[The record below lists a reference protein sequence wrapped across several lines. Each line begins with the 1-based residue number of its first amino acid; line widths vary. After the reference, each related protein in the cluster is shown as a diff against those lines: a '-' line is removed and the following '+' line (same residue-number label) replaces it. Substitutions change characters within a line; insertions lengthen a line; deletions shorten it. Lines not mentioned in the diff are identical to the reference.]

1 MDDQLVPT
9 PGATEPGEISVTYW
23 EAFRVWLE
31 VAALSFGGPTAQIA
45 VMHRILVDE
54 KRWISEQRFLHA
66 LNYCMLLPG
75 PEAQQLAVYIG
86 WLLHRVQGGLTAGIL
101 FVLPGFLSILGLSIL
116 YAVYQQTAILQ
127 AVFFGLKAAIIAI
140 VIEAVLRI
148 SKKALKNNVMV
159 LLAGLA
165 FLAMYFFKVPFPLV
179 IIAAGLIG
187 WIGGRFSEHYFF
199 VLKPQTKS
207 AVDTTIMPPADR
219 NVDDPYYRPSA
230 WRALR
235 IGLLCLG
242 LWFAPLVI
250 CWQVFGAD
258 SVYVTEG
265 LFFSKMATVTF
276 GGAYSVLAYVA
287 QQAVEVFGWLSATEM
302 LDGLGLAETTP
313 GPLIMVVQFVGFL
326 GAYRHPEPLSPI
338 WGGILASILTTWVTF
353 VPCFMYIFVGA
364 PYIESLRNN
373 KSLSTAL
380 SSITAAV
387 VGVVLNLAVWLA
399 LKTLFLEVHESS
411 WGPIH
416 LLIPNWRSLNIS
428 ALAITVAACVM
439 TFKLHWNLFKTLAVC
454 TAAGWVLSAARDSL

>member
-1 MDDQLVPT
+1 MDHSPELQTHPATVPPQT
-9 PGATEPGEISVTYW
+9 VTYA
-23 EAFRVWLE
+23 EACRVWLQI
-31 VAALSFGGPTAQIA
+31 AALSFGGPTAQIA

-86 WLLHRVQGGLTAGIL
+86 WLLHRVKGGLTAGIL
-101 FVLPGFLSILGLSIL
+101 FILPGCVSILGLSIV
-116 YAVYQQTAILQ
+116 YAVYQQTTTLQ
-127 AVFFGLKAAIIAI
+127 AVFFGLKSAIIAI

-148 SKKALKNNVMV
+148 SKKALQNNVMI

-165 FLAMYFFKVPFPLV
+165 FVAMFFFKIPFPLV

-187 WIGGRFSEHYFF
+187 WIGGRFSEQHFF
-199 VLKPQTKS
+199 VLKPQTKF
-207 AVDTTIMPPADR
+207 ATETTVIPPADR

-235 IGLLCLG
+235 VGVICLV
-242 LWFAPLVI
+242 LWFTPLLV
-250 CWQVFGAD
+250 CWQTFGAD
-258 SVYVTEG
+258 SVYVQEG
-265 LFFSKMATVTF
+265 VFFSKMAVVTF

-287 QQAVEVFGWLSATEM
+287 QQAVEVYGWVTPPEM

-326 GAYRHPEPLSPI
+326 GAYRHPAPLSPI
-338 WGGILASILTTWVTF
+338 WGGVVASLLTTWVTF
-353 VPCFMYIFVGA
+353 VPCFLYIFVGA

-387 VGVVLNLAVWLA
+387 VGVVLNLAVWLS
-399 LKTLFLEVHESS
+399 LKTLFREVHDIT
-411 WGPIH
+411 WGPLH
-416 LLIPNWRSLNIS
+416 VLAPTWSSLNVS
-428 ALAITVAACVM
+428 ALVITLAACVM
-439 TFKLHWNLFKTLAVC
+439 TFKFHWHLFRTLLVC
-454 TAAGWVLSAARDSL
+454 TIAGGVMYAL

>member
-1 MDDQLVPT
+1 MSNDTTIQSPSNEVP
-9 PGATEPGEISVTYW
+9 ISVTYW
-23 EAFRVWLE
+23 EAFKVWVE
-31 VAALSFGGPTAQIA
+31 IAAFSFGGPTAQIA

-86 WLLHRVQGGLTAGIL
+86 WLLHRVKGGLTAGIL
-101 FVLPGFLSILGLSIL
+101 FVLPGCLSILALSIV
-116 YAVYQQTAILQ
+116 YAVYQQTTTLQ

-148 SKKALKNNVMV
+148 SKKALQNRVMV
-159 LLAGLA
+159 
-165 FLAMYFFKVPFPLV
+165 FLAALSFISMFFFKVPFPLV

-187 WIGGRFSEHYFF
+187 WIGGRVSERHFF
-199 VLKPQTKS
+199 ILKPQTKS
-207 AVDTTIMPPADR
+207 EAELTAIPTADR
-219 NVDDPYYRPSA
+219 NVNDPYYHPSA
-230 WRALR
+230 VRAVR
-235 IGLLCLG
+235 TGLICLV
-242 LWFAPLVI
+242 LWFTPLLI
-250 CWQVFGAD
+250 CWQLFGAD
-258 SVYVTEG
+258 SVYFQEG
-265 LFFSKMATVTF
+265 VFFSKMAVVTF

-287 QQAVEVFGWLSATEM
+287 QQAVEVFGWLTASEM

-326 GAYRHPEPLSPI
+326 GAYRHPAPLSPI
-338 WGGILASILTTWVTF
+338 WGGVLASLLTTWVTF

-399 LKTLFLEVHESS
+399 IKTLFRDAHEFS
-411 WGPIH
+411 WGPMH
-416 LLIPNWRSLNIS
+416 VLTPNLRSLNIA
-428 ALAITVAACVM
+428 ALAITLAACVM
-439 TFKLHWNLFKTLAVC
+439 TFKWHWNLFKTLAVC
-454 TAAGWVLSAARDSL
+454 TAAGWVLYSSS